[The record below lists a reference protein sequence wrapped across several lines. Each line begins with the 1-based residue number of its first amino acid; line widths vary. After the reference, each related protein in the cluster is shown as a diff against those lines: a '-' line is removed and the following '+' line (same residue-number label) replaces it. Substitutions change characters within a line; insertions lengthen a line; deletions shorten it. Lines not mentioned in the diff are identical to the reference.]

1 MKFKDET
8 TKMLA
13 AGSES
18 PTNPISRNDGLKIP
32 ETLAI
37 QVLQGPRAGRFPSA
51 WWNVCLKFQ
60 MYVIFAHKNM

>member
-1 MKFKDET
+1 MKFEDET

-18 PTNPISRNDGLKIP
+18 PTNPISRNVGLKIP

-37 QVLQGPRAGRFPSA
+37 QVLRGLEIPLLVKCMFEIP
-51 WWNVCLKFQ
+51 NV

>member
-18 PTNPISRNDGLKIP
+18 PTNPISRNVGLKIP

-37 QVLQGPRAGRFPSA
+37 QVLRGLEIPLLLVKCMFEIP
-51 WWNVCLKFQ
+51 NV

>member
-51 WWNVCLKFQ
+51 W
-60 MYVIFAHKNM
+60 